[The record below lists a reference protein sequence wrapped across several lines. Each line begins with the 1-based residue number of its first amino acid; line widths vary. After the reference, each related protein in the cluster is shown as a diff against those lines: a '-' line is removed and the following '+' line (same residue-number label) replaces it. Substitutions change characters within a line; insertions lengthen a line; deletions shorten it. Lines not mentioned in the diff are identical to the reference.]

1 MKKIKENV
9 EKLNN
14 ESKGF
19 IKEFKTFIARG
30 NVMDLAVG
38 VIIGSAFSKI
48 VTSFTTILTSLIG
61 LVLGGIDFA
70 GLSFTVKDATIN
82 YGEFIQAIFDFLITA
97 FCIFLLIKVINKIM
111 RKEKKEE
118 PKTPPKKADDVIL
131 LEEIRD
137 LLKENNTKKEKI
149 NKKNNH

>member
-61 LVLGGIDFA
+61 LVLGGINFA

-97 FCIFLLIKVINKIM
+97 FCIFLLIKVINKLM
-111 RKEKKEE
+111 RKDKKEE
-118 PKTPPKKADDVIL
+118 PKAAPPKKADDVVL

-137 LLKENNTKKEKI
+137 LLKENNTKKK
-149 NKKNNH
+149 

>member
-1 MKKIKENV
+1 MKNKKTQAKKV
-9 EKLNN
+9 SS

-19 IKEFKTFIARG
+19 IKEFKDFIARG

-38 VIIGSAFSKI
+38 VIIGGAFSKI

-61 LVLGGIDFA
+61 LVLGGINFA

-82 YGEFIQAIFDFLITA
+82 YGEFIQSVFDFLVTA
-97 FCIFLLIKVINKIM
+97 FCIFLLVKVVNKIM
-111 RKEKKEE
+111 RKKKEE
-118 PKTPPKKADDVIL
+118 PAPAAPPKKADDVIL

-137 LLKENNTKKEKI
+137 LLKENK
-149 NKKNNH
+149 NKKKNK

>member
-1 MKKIKENV
+1 MKNIKDQTKKV
-9 EKLNN
+9 SS

-19 IKEFKTFIARG
+19 IKEFKEFIARG

-38 VIIGSAFSKI
+38 VIIGGAFSKI

-61 LVLGGIDFA
+61 LVLGGINFA

-82 YGEFIQAIFDFLITA
+82 YGEFIQSVFDFLITA
-97 FCIFLLIKVINKIM
+97 FCIFLLVKVVNKIM
-111 RKEKKEE
+111 RKKKEE
-118 PKTPPKKADDVIL
+118 PAPAAPPKKTDDVIL

-137 LLKENNTKKEKI
+137 LLKENK
-149 NKKNNH
+149 KKNK

>member
-9 EKLNN
+9 EKLNQ

-38 VIIGSAFSKI
+38 VIIGGAFSKI

-61 LVLGGIDFA
+61 LVLGGINFV

-82 YGEFIQAIFDFLITA
+82 YGEFLQAVFDFLITA
-97 FCIFLLIKVINKIM
+97 FCIFLLIKIINKLM
-111 RKEKKEE
+111 KKEKKEE
-118 PKTPPKKADDVIL
+118 PKATPPKKADDILL

-137 LLKENNTKKEKI
+137 LLKENNKK
-149 NKKNNH
+149 

>member
-1 MKKIKENV
+1 MKKITNQAKKV
-9 EKLNN
+9 SS

-19 IKEFKTFIARG
+19 IKEFKEFIARG

-38 VIIGSAFSKI
+38 VIIGGAFSKI

-61 LVLGGIDFA
+61 LVLGGINFA

-82 YGEFIQAIFDFLITA
+82 YGEFIQSVFDFLITA
-97 FCIFLLIKVINKIM
+97 FCIFLLVKVVNKIM
-111 RKEKKEE
+111 RKKKEE
-118 PKTPPKKADDVIL
+118 PAPAAPPKKADDVIL

-137 LLKENNTKKEKI
+137 LLKENK
-149 NKKNNH
+149 KKNK

>member
-1 MKKIKENV
+1 MKNIKDQAKKV
-9 EKLNN
+9 SS

-19 IKEFKTFIARG
+19 IKEFKEFIARG

-38 VIIGSAFSKI
+38 VIIGGAFSKI

-61 LVLGGIDFA
+61 LVLGGINFA

-82 YGEFIQAIFDFLITA
+82 YGEFIQSVFDFLITA
-97 FCIFLLIKVINKIM
+97 FCIFLLVKVVNKIM
-111 RKEKKEE
+111 RKKKEE
-118 PKTPPKKADDVIL
+118 PAPAAPPKKADDVIL

-137 LLKENNTKKEKI
+137 LLKENK
-149 NKKNNH
+149 KKNK